1 MFMRTYSEGHIE
13 KNHGQWRAIISWQEE
28 DGRRVRSSRNTGIK
42 CFEDK
47 VTRTGKVRV
56 DNRGRAQALE
66 ALREWR
72 DELVRTE
79 EERVATPDSGTP
91 LLQYVRDYIEG
102 KRWSGSVLTVTLD
115 GYETYA
121 KHLLGTELAKTP
133 LGEVTSRQLQEWE
146 NNLSVVDGLQPT
158 TVAHIHA
165 FMRQVFRHAMRIGD
179 LRSDPYVAVHAPRR
193 SKKPINS
200 LDKAGV
206 VKLNEKLYQRGLDDF
221 TVAVRLALMTGM
233 RQGEVC
239 ALRWLDVDLDGG
251 YIHVNHALSRSKGA
265 YAFEDPKTEKSRRTI
280 PIGDELRS
288 VLKAWKANQHYEMA
302 ALDLPWTDELFVI
315 GSPVEKKWK
324 SPMVLGQEWRSFAKT
339 EKITGTQGE
348 RLNFHGLR
356 HTFATLA
363 IASGVDVK
371 TVSAL
376 LGHANASMTLNVY
389 ADALDK
395 SKQEGMRLIEEIIS
409 GSPAA

>member
-13 KNHGQWRAIISWQEE
+13 KNHGTWRAVISWQEE

-42 CFEDK
+42 CYEDK
-47 VTRTGKVRV
+47 VMKSGRVKADTRGK
-56 DNRGRAQALE
+56 AQALD

-72 DELVRTE
+72 DELVRAE
-79 EERVATPDSGTP
+79 EERVSVPGSATP
-91 LLQYVRDYIEG
+91 LLQYVEDYIEG
-102 KRWSGSVLTVTLD
+102 KRWSGSVLEVTIN
-115 GYETYA
+115 GYESYA
-121 KHLLGTELAKTP
+121 RHLLGTELAKTP

-146 NNLSVVDGLQPT
+146 RNLSVVDGLQPT
-158 TVAHIHA
+158 TIVHIHT

-179 LRSDPYVAVHAPRR
+179 LRGDPYVAVHAPRR

-206 VKLNEKLYQRGLDDF
+206 AKLNEKLNQRGLDHF

-239 ALRWLDVDLDGG
+239 ALRWLDVDLDDA
-251 YIHVNHALSRSKGA
+251 YIHVNHALSRSKGT

-288 VLKAWKANQHYEMA
+288 VLKAWKTTQRSERA
-302 ALDLPWTDELFVI
+302 ALGMSWTDDLFVI
-315 GSPVEKKWK
+315 GSPIEKKWK

-339 EKITGTQGE
+339 EKVVGTQGE

-356 HTFATLA
+356 HTFATLS
-363 IASGVDVK
+363 IAAGIDVK
-371 TVSAL
+371 TVSVL

-395 SKQEGMRLIEEIIS
+395 SKQEGMRLMEAIIT
-409 GSPAA
+409 GGTAA